1 MRLTP
6 PSFLVFLISLALFVV
21 AVLPLAGIAVPSI
34 GLSTVHI
41 LIASWAVL
49 AAGVLFK
56 GI

>member
-6 PSFLVFLISLALFVV
+6 PSFIVFLISLALFVV
-21 AVLPLAGIAVPSI
+21 AVLPLAGVAVPAI
-34 GLSTVHI
+34 GISTTYL

-49 AAGVLFK
+49 AIGVVFK

>member
-6 PSFLVFLISLALFVV
+6 PSVIVFLISLVLFVL
-21 AVLPLAGIAVPSI
+21 AVLPMAGIAVPSI
-34 GLSTVHI
+34 GFSTVWI
-41 LIASWAVL
+41 LVASYVVL

>member
-6 PSFLVFLISLALFVV
+6 PSFPVFVISLALFLV
-21 AVLPLAGIAVPSI
+21 AVLPMAGVAVPAIGIAGSH
-34 GLSTVHI
+34 L
-41 LIASWAVL
+41 LIAAWAVL